1 MSARKRSRTGRGDL
15 GRWVSALGLVLVAG
29 GLGVSLA
36 PRVFGGAAP
45 PTDAHPATATK
56 PRPVEVA
63 PQVVLQKI
71 NAVGGPGKPSRDPAA
86 GVPVGLVVPQL
97 GVDAPVVGITAPGGV
112 LTPPGDPRTLGWW
125 SDGAVAGAARG
136 SVLITGHTVH
146 TGGGAF
152 DDLETLQPGDGVQ
165 VRTAKGLVDYAV
177 TEVTI
182 YRKASLAR
190 HAESV
195 FDQSVPGRLVL
206 VTCEDW
212 NGTTYLSNAVVFAS
226 PRRSR

>member
-1 MSARKRSRTGRGDL
+1 M
-15 GRWVSALGLVLVAG
+15 
-29 GLGVSLA
+29 VSLA
-36 PRVFGGAAP
+36 PGVFGGAAP
-45 PTDAHPATATK
+45 SSEPETTSSVRVTPLA
-56 PRPVEVA
+56 VA
-63 PQVVLQKI
+63 PQVILEKTSTVDTPDL
-71 NAVGGPGKPSRDPAA
+71 PRRDPAA
-86 GVPVGLVVPQL
+86 GVPLGLVVRQL
-97 GVDAPVVGITAPGGV
+97 GVDAPVIAITAPGGV

-165 VRTAKGLVDYAV
+165 VRTARGLVDFAV
-177 TEVTI
+177 TGVRI

-226 PRRSR
+226 PRV

>member
-1 MSARKRSRTGRGDL
+1 MSARERRGTGRGDL
-15 GRWVSALGLVLVAG
+15 GRGVSALGLVLVAG
-29 GLGVSLA
+29 GLVVSLA
-36 PRVFGGAAP
+36 PGVFGGGAP
-45 PTDAHPATATK
+45 HAETQPVTETRD
-56 PRPVEVA
+56 RPVDVA
-63 PQVVLQKI
+63 PQVILHEASQTS
-71 NAVGGPGKPSRDPAA
+71 GPDQPSRDSAA
-86 GVPVGLVVPQL
+86 GVPVRLVVPQL
-97 GVDAPVVGITAPGGV
+97 GVDASVVAITAPGGV

-152 DDLETLQPGDGVQ
+152 DDLESLRPGDGVQ

-177 TEVTI
+177 TGVRI

-226 PRRSR
+226 PRGSR